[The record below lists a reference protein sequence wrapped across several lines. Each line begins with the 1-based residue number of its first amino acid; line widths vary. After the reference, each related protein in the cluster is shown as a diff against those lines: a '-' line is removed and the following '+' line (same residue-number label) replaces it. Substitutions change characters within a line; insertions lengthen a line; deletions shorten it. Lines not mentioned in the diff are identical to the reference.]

1 MGCGTSKVADDENN
15 ISAKNNHKSKELS
28 DGVTSA
34 TYLANGSQSSI
45 QNNREKIQSKTFNL
59 TMQSCPFMTIEL

>member
-15 ISAKNNHKSKELS
+15 ISAKNKHKESS

-34 TYLANGSQSSI
+34 TYLANGSQSSV
-45 QNNREKIQSKTFNL
+45 QNNREKIQSKTEIHF
-59 TMQSCPFMTIEL
+59 TT